1 MRRTPIVA
9 AGVLAALLLVLS
21 PRAAAAQAAFLV
33 EDILPGAS
41 SSVAS
46 VFAELDGITLFG
58 ATDPTNGRELWRSDG
73 TPGGTA
79 LLQDLDPGVGSSAPS
94 YFVAAQSDL
103 LFTVSLPSTGNELWF
118 LKADPR
124 DFGAAPTS
132 YGTLLANDGVRH
144 SIVTGFHLG
153 AALDFDADGQPD
165 SGASLDDIDHPI
177 DDEDGVV
184 FTSLLESAALR
195 GCQRPAGRHSRRRH
209 GRPDVRSVPR
219 LVGRRART
227 RRGRRR

>member
-103 LFTVSLPSTGNELWF
+103 LFTVSLPSTGNELWI

-124 DFGAAPTS
+124 DFGAAPRSISTPTASPTPAPASTTS
-132 YGTLLANDGVRH
+132 TIRSTTRTASSSPLFSSQPLFEGANVLPVAIPADATVGPTFARFRVSSDGALAPG
-144 SIVTGFHLG
+144 G
-153 AALDFDADGQPD
+153 AADDDGEVE
-165 SGASLDDIDHPI
+165 DH
-177 DDEDGVV
+177 
-184 FTSLLESAALR
+184 AAEIL
-195 GCQRPAGRHSRRRH
+195 PAII
-209 GRPDVRSVPR
+209 
-219 LVGRRART
+219 
-227 RRGRRR
+227 